1 MTSRSYWKLG
11 QKLSTVPVCEEASIK
26 GAFVLPQTR
35 PGVAIKERGGGGCL
49 LEATPDRIMGEWGMA
64 GMLAGRESGYICPRP
79 PENRHSAPEN
89 VHVGSPKLR

>member
-35 PGVAIKERGGGGCL
+35 PGVAIKERGGGGGGDVCL
-49 LEATPDRIMGEWGMA
+49 RL
-64 GMLAGRESGYICPRP
+64 P
-79 PENRHSAPEN
+79 PT
-89 VHVGSPKLR
+89 V